1 MIVLYLLIG
10 IIGAVAV
17 YGGLYLLGR
26 LAIYVMDLNNE
37 EESKWRNLDSTDR
50 PPAAG
55 VGMFAA
61 IFLILAIGLF
71 ASIGKFIFDSIA
83 S

>member
-26 LAIYVMDLNNE
+26 LAIYIVDLNNE
-37 EESKWRNLDSTDR
+37 EESKWRNTDPMDR
-50 PPAAG
+50 PPVAG
-55 VGMFAA
+55 VGIFAA

-71 ASIGKFIFDSIA
+71 ALIGKLIFDSIA